1 MGSGRTSKRRV
12 IEEVVEYLKTL
23 RDYRELLRRRDE
35 LSDETWPRMEELRQ
49 KLLLGRNR
57 MKSLVGDIQYQQFGM
72 LFSAWNALGGDRQSG
87 DQRFGLSSIDDALVA
102 KLGDLEESGAKEWRI
117 YEVTNPLFW
126 VVRLWEWL
134 WSALR
139 WSCARLAF
147 AGLWSRTAKIIY
159 FAAGFVAAIA
169 TIASV
174 ILKATGT
181 W

>member
-1 MGSGRTSKRRV
+1 MSVSEQETAKELGQYLAVLRV
-12 IEEVVEYLKTL
+12 YLRLIKEWDPFDINNIKPTA
-23 RDYRELLRRRDE
+23 EKLRR
-35 LSDETWPRMEELRQ
+35 
-49 KLLLGRNR
+49 KLLLDRNR
-57 MKSLVGDIQYQQFGM
+57 MMSLVGDIPYSQFGEM
-72 LFSAWNALGGDRQSG
+72 FSAW
-87 DQRFGLSSIDDALVA
+87 DALNEGGLAGPDEAGLWELHDGLVA
-102 KLGDLEESGAKEWRI
+102 RWGELEESGAKEWRI